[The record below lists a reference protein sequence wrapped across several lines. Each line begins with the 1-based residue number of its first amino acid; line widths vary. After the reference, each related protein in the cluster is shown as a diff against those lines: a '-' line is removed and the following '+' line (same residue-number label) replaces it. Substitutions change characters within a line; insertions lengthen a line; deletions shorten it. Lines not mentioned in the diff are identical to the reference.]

1 MTRHIMLLLKIYY
14 NCVDNLKSQNSVIFN
29 IKFSFILAL
38 IMNLSFG
45 FQEKKGG
52 KKEGDLDIRHD
63 EKKIKKSKQVYDKT
77 KLKNN

>member
-52 KKEGDLDIRHD
+52 KKKVIWTLDMMRR
-63 EKKIKKSKQVYDKT
+63 KSKNLSKYMT
-77 KLKNN
+77 KQN